1 MHQMRQEQI
10 FPENLYTV
18 QEKNVLQNSWSPV
31 PLYWR
36 PTISESLLEQFVS
49 KTNITEK
56 GMESF
61 WPEKPIQLVS
71 VSVLSDHSCF
81 NESTLKEKKS

>member
-1 MHQMRQEQI
+1 MRQEQI

-56 GMESF
+56 GWKVF
-61 WPEKPIQLVS
+61 GRKTNTAGVS
-71 VSVLSDHSCF
+71 
-81 NESTLKEKKS
+81 